1 MIRLK
6 ATNIFRKQLRELIK
20 TTIRN
25 LKVNLFYL
33 MSLSQSNIKYTMKS
47 YTIQEINEV
56 LKGVIIGTTSTRIK
70 APEQLELANSE
81 EISFIGNKKYEKY
94 WEDSNAC
101 AAVVNEDISIEPG
114 ENRAF
119 IKVKN
124 ADLAMSQVL
133 ELFAPPTP
141 LFDTEI
147 HPTAII
153 DATAI
158 IGYGSRIGAGSY
170 IGPKVLIGENVTIY
184 PNVTI
189 LDECTIGKKTVIWSG
204 VVVRERCH
212 MGNDCIIHPN
222 ATIGAD
228 GFGFRPDP
236 QRGLVKI
243 PQIGNVVLG
252 NGVEIGANS
261 CVDRGKFSSTV
272 LGDGCKIDNLIQI
285 GHNSKLGR
293 FCIMAGQSGLAGSV
307 TLGDGVIIGG
317 SASIT
322 DHVTIGSGS
331 IIGGG
336 SGVTKDV
343 PAGKTLLGYP
353 AIEARDTLKQWAILK
368 RLVNESKK

>member
-1 MIRLK
+1 
-6 ATNIFRKQLRELIK
+6 
-20 TTIRN
+20 
-25 LKVNLFYL
+25 
-33 MSLSQSNIKYTMKS
+33 MKS
-47 YTIQEINEV
+47 YSIQEINEI
-56 LKGVIIGTTSTRIK
+56 LNGIIIGDTSIK
-70 APEQLELANSE
+70 ITAPEELELASVSD
-81 EISFIGNKKYEKY
+81 ISIIGNKKYEKF
-94 WEDSNAC
+94 WETSKAC

-114 ENRAF
+114 ENKAF
-119 IKVKN
+119 IKVQN

-141 LFDTEI
+141 LFSIDI
-147 HPTAII
+147 HPTAVI
-153 DATAI
+153 DKTAI
-158 IGYGSRIGAGSY
+158 IGNGTRIGAGCY
-170 IGPKVLIGENVTIY
+170 IGPNVQLGENVTIY

-189 LDECTIGKKTVIWSG
+189 LDKCTIGKKTVIWSG
-204 VVVRERCH
+204 AVVRERCH
-212 MGNDCIIHPN
+212 MGNDCVIHPN

-243 PQIGNVVLG
+243 PQIGNVILG
-252 NGVEIGANS
+252 NNVEIGANT

-307 TLGDGVIIGG
+307 TLGNGVLIGG

-322 DHVTIGSGS
+322 DHVTIGDGA

-336 SGVTKDV
+336 SGVTKDI
-343 PAGKTLLGYP
+343 PGGKTMLGYP
-353 AIEARDTLKQWAILK
+353 AIEARDALKQWAILK